1 MKYCFNEKID
11 RSDNHSAK
19 WEEMGNKFISN
30 DLWPMWIADMD
41 LKTPPE
47 IIEAMREKVE
57 QGIFGYVYRPAS
69 YYKAAT
75 DWLEKRFQYK
85 IDANTLINSPGVV
98 PTLSIL
104 VRLMTK
110 TDEKV
115 LIQSP
120 VYYPF
125 ASVVKDNGRELVNNN
140 LLRDEKGYYTIDFKD
155 LEEKLSDE
163 KVTLFILCS
172 PHNPV
177 GRVWKKEE
185 LEEISRLCLKYNVRL
200 IADEIWRDI
209 IMPGNKHTPMASIN
223 KETELNTVTCFSP
236 TKTFNI
242 AGLQASFVTFPRK
255 EELKQF
261 DKELGILD
269 VKRNSPFSLVAF
281 ETGYTKCE
289 KWLEDLIE
297 HLSGNMDYVIDFIDK
312 KLPELKVQKSEGTYL
327 MWIDFNGLG
336 MTKEELSNF
345 MQVEAKITLDDGCWF
360 GDNGCGYERM
370 NIACPRYMVEEGM
383 NRIEKA
389 VEKWRKTK

>member
-11 RSDNHSAK
+11 RSNNHSAK

-57 QGIFGYVYRPAS
+57 QGIFGYVYRPDS

-110 TDEKV
+110 ADEKV

-125 ASVVKDNGRELVNNN
+125 ASVVKDNGRELVKNN

-155 LEEKLSDE
+155 LEEKLSDK

-209 IMPGNKHTPMASIN
+209 IMPGNKHTPIASLN
-223 KETELNTVTCFSP
+223 KETELNTITCFSP

-242 AGLQASFVTFPRK
+242 AGLQASFVTFPVK
-255 EELKQF
+255 EEWEQF
-261 DKELGILD
+261 DRELGILD

-289 KWLEDLIE
+289 KWLEELIE
-297 HLSGNMDYVIDFIDK
+297 HLSGNMDYVIDFIEK
-312 KLPELKVQKSEGTYL
+312 KLPELKVQKPEGTYL

-345 MQVEAKITLDDGCWF
+345 MQVEAKIALDDGCWF
-360 GDNGCGYERM
+360 GDNGCGYERL
-370 NIACPRYMVEEGM
+370 NVACPRYMVEEGM
-383 NRIEKA
+383 NRIETA
-389 VEKWRKTK
+389 VKKWRKIK